1 MPKPLKKKTKV
12 AIVVI
17 AVLVAAALAAVGANA
32 VYIFSAR
39 QKVSGYI
46 RSITQVE
53 DALQEEDLARYLG
66 ATIGETY
73 RDEAD
78 EVYAALTGAQKE
90 MTFNAE
96 QYNIYRIEAV
106 FNDPTNINVSFRM
119 AGLCRE
125 DQYMVATDLEYNS
138 VTANTQGNWVY
149 YVFVSKDYSLQDIEN
164 YLETTGT
171 AFRAQFQRERSGG
184 YFRVPVKYTPPG
196 TDA

>member
-1 MPKPLKKKTKV
+1 MPKPLTKKTKI

-184 YFRVPVKYTPPG
+184 YFRVPVKYTPPD
-196 TDA
+196 TNA